1 MPGIGLEIDGAVQQ
15 APQSER
21 HSISDLRGF
30 PLLVQVAE
38 PNRLAAARLL
48 LSIIVILSIRASIRA
63 IRAIRS
69 RFSIVF
75 ISAVFI
81 PQVVCLVPDSHK
93 SLLPEPI
100 LTSNVS
106 PQKFLFFI

>member
-1 MPGIGLEIDGAVQQ
+1 M
-15 APQSER
+15 
-21 HSISDLRGF
+21 
-30 PLLVQVAE
+30 LVQVAE

-48 LSIIVILSIRASIRA
+48 LSIRASIRTIRASIRAIRASIRA
-63 IRAIRS
+63 IRAIRG

-81 PQVVCLVPDSHK
+81 PRVVCLVPDSHK

>member
-48 LSIIVILSIRASIRA
+48 LSIRASIRA
-63 IRAIRS
+63 IRAIRG

-81 PQVVCLVPDSHK
+81 PRVVCLVPDSHK

>member
-30 PLLVQVAE
+30 PSLVQAAE
-38 PNRLAAARLL
+38 PNRLVAARLL
-48 LSIIVILSIRASIRA
+48 LLYYQHLLPAVIGGIHGWYLASLSFLPR
-63 IRAIRS
+63 
-69 RFSIVF
+69 
-75 ISAVFI
+75 FI
-81 PQVVCLVPDSHK
+81 PRAVCLVPDSHK